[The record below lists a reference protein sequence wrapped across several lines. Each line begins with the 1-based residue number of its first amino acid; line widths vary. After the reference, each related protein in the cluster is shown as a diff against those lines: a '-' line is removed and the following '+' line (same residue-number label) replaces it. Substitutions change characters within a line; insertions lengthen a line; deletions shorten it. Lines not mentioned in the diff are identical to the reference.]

1 MLLRRPGGVNFI
13 ALCEE
18 NSLQPAC
25 VTMAIPAASRGIAC
39 SAKMP
44 VVAAGLL
51 AHFILI

>member
-25 VTMAIPAASRGIAC
+25 VTMAIPAASRGITC

-51 AHFILI
+51 ANFILI